1 MVSRSVAEV
10 YAIKVQLNSLDDT
23 QKKFLPKFNV
33 TKKKLFNEL
42 TYELQILLEVL
53 IQNSWI
59 AFLYAL
65 KFILKNEICFKNS
78 KKIFYDKDT
87 IIL

>member
-1 MVSRSVAEV
+1 MSINYLIIDQNLVSRSVAEV

-59 AFLYAL
+59 AF
-65 KFILKNEICFKNS
+65 FICSKVYIEI
-78 KKIFYDKDT
+78 
-87 IIL
+87 